1 MGLDPGRADNRSR
14 TGGCALN
21 WQEHPDCPSE
31 GTRLCALNDIPD
43 QGGREVCFGSGKE
56 NFKILLLRRA
66 DQVWTYLNFCPH
78 FSLPLNYEPQTFVT
92 FEDLIMCAHHTA
104 FFKFDDGKCVDG
116 PCVGDGLIPLPSFV
130 SNNEIYFGKNGN
142 GVAMSETSIT

>member
-1 MGLDPGRADNRSR
+1 M
-14 TGGCALN
+14 N
-21 WQEHPDCPSE
+21 WQEHPDCPAE

-43 QGGREVCFGSGKE
+43 QGGREVSFGIGKE

-104 FFKFDDGKCVDG
+104 FFKFEDGKCVDG
-116 PCVGDGLIPLPSFV
+116 PCVGDGLIALPSFI
-130 SNNEIYFGKNGN
+130 SHNEIYFGIGANS
-142 GVAMSETSIT
+142 VASAESLKI